1 MDIKNPITSKGYY
14 FSDTVNIVPGEG
26 NIDVNTLTPK
36 QAKLILKSDIINS
49 IEKDDLSIIE
59 TIANSASS
67 RYPSPTRRYPSPTRG
82 GQILTTGTVDGEL
95 KPVWVNIQDLV

>member
-14 FSDTVNIVPGEG
+14 FSDSVNIVPGED
-26 NIDVNTLTPK
+26 NIDVNTLTHK

-49 IEKDDLSIIE
+49 IEKNDLSIIE

-67 RYPSPTRRYPSPTRG
+67 RYPSPTRG
-82 GQILTTGTVDGEL
+82 GQILTTRMVDGEL
-95 KPVWVNIQDLV
+95 KPVWVNIQDLGYDDNP

>member
-14 FSDTVNIVPGEG
+14 FSDTVNIVPGED

-49 IEKDDLSIIE
+49 IEKNDLKIIE
-59 TIANSASS
+59 TIANSASNQ
-67 RYPSPTRRYPSPTRG
+67 YPSPTAV
-82 GQILTTGTVDGEL
+82 GQVLMSNVVDGEL
-95 KPVWVNIQDLV
+95 KLVWGFPEDIPLDPP